1 MTLAAP
7 SDSVVKVCSPERVT
21 LPSGGESPARISVV
35 VADGIHVQADPASLE
50 FLFPLRL
57 KIRAKGG
64 VRAKT
69 PMYPPGQAYHLEG
82 MPIDL
87 MTYAGTFEILVTFQ
101 AGESARPGDNTLRG
115 VLHFQACDE
124 RSCRFPASVPVSVP
138 VRVVPEAVPEA

>member
-35 VADGIHVQADPASLE
+35 VADGFHVQADPASLE

-57 KIRAKGG
+57 QIRAKGG

-101 AGESARPGDNTLRG
+101 AGESARPGPATTRYA
-115 VLHFQACDE
+115 ACCTSK
-124 RSCRFPASVPVSVP
+124 RATSGRAASRPRCLSACRCGSSLS
-138 VRVVPEAVPEA
+138 RR